1 MKKTLIF
8 TAIILAAAGI
18 LIFTAVKGLD
28 FGSKSVPSAK
38 ESGDFDLDIVGG
50 TEIAFEADIPE
61 GTSEADVKTGI
72 QTLSTMLRCR
82 LDENG
87 YTAATVKRIGDD
99 GFLVD
104 IPCANDIGEL
114 ASHLAAPADV
124 QFRDYLGNVY
134 FDRRDITSAKVN
146 YGSLD
151 NSEKSRYY
159 ISTELTDAGYQKFK
173 TATLTIAAYPEGS
186 NYLDVTVDG
195 KTISRPYIGS
205 QYADTGINTYSPKL
219 VLEDGTNKELAEYV
233 SGIISSGRTTFVLN
247 VTEQY
252 GVSPAFGTGALK
264 DIVRGSVIGVLII
277 MALLWFFYR
286 RAALLTDAVMLL
298 FVSLHIVLTAASSVK
313 LSLPGLT
320 GLFLSVFLFIFM
332 DVEILDHL
340 RAALAAGTPPETAV
354 KNSYKLVNPV
364 LTDVCVILLLLAV
377 ILLWRGTGQTKCFG
391 QTMMTGT
398 ILAMLC
404 ATALQKPLLLTAA
417 KNGQL

>member
-28 FGSKSVPSAK
+28 FGSKSISSAK
-38 ESGDFDLDIVGG
+38 EGVDFDLDMVGG
-50 TEIAFEADIPE
+50 TEIAFEADIPA
-61 GTSEADVKTGI
+61 GTSEEEVKTGM
-72 QTLSTMLRCR
+72 QTLSTMLRRR
-82 LDENG
+82 LDESG
-87 YTAATVKRIGDD
+87 YATATVKQIGND

-104 IPCANDIGEL
+104 IPRANDIGEL
-114 ASHLAAPADV
+114 ASQLAEPADV

-134 FDRRDITSAKVN
+134 LDRSDISSSKVD

-151 NSEKSRYY
+151 KSEKSRYY
-159 ISTELTDAGYQKFK
+159 ISIELTDAGYQKFK
-173 TATLTIAAYPEGS
+173 TATQTVAAYPEGS

-195 KTISRPYIGS
+195 KTISHPYIGS
-205 QYADTGINTYSPKL
+205 EYADTGINTYSPKL

-233 SGIISSGRTTFVLN
+233 SGIISSGRTSFALN

-252 GVSPAFGTGALK
+252 GVSPALGADPLK
-264 DIVRGSVIGVLII
+264 DIARGSVIGVLIV

-286 RAALLTDAVMLL
+286 RAALFTDAVLLL
-298 FVSLHIVLTAASSVK
+298 FVPLHIILTAVSNVK

-320 GLFLSVFLFIFM
+320 GIFLSIFLLVFI

-340 RAALAAGTPPETAV
+340 RVALSAGTPPETAV

-364 LTDVCVILLLLAV
+364 LTDVCVILLLLAAM
-377 ILLWRGTGQTKCFG
+377 LLWRGTGQARCFG

-398 ILAMLC
+398 ILAVLC